1 MTRAFRTPHLWNGA
15 EFRDDA
21 CICVVVADTF
31 TVDNKDLFD
40 AQDDELLNVG
50 PRKKMGKRS
59 PHLRLSFPP
68 EDQPLE
74 LQFGAK
80 LR

>member
-1 MTRAFRTPHLWNGA
+1 MGFPNATLWNEA
-15 EFRDDA
+15 EFQD
-21 CICVVVADTF
+21 CISLFSVTADRFATHA
-31 TVDNKDLFD
+31 KGLFD
-40 AQDDELLNVG
+40 GQDEELLNVG
-50 PRKKMGKRS
+50 PRKKMEKRG